1 MDRHTWSSIVLRYLQ
16 VAGCGERYDPC
27 GWALQGTIPSEHLQ
41 TGKLS
46 EFGAK
51 ESRSRHVSNS

>member
-16 VAGCGERYDPC
+16 VAGCGGRYDPC

-51 ESRSRHVSNS
+51 ES